1 MGLHDF
7 VRYSDLDTYDH
18 VNNKIYHTW
27 FENLRIIYLTRS
39 GFDFTNK
46 KNPMPVVRAASIEY
60 NSAMFLNEEYT
71 NTSFDLDYEV
81 HSGLKVRAKG
91 QSKIVMADLIAGK
104 PVPLNSE
111 FRELFIRRDAALY

>member
-1 MGLHDF
+1 MIWDRNKILKSGIKGDWVMGLHDF
-7 VRYSDLDTYDH
+7 VKYSDLDTYDH

-27 FENLRIIYLTRS
+27 FENLRIIYLTKS

-71 NTSFDLDYEV
+71 TVIRCSKVGNTSFDLDY
-81 HSGLKVRAKG
+81 
-91 QSKIVMADLIAGK
+91 
-104 PVPLNSE
+104 
-111 FRELFIRRDAALY
+111 